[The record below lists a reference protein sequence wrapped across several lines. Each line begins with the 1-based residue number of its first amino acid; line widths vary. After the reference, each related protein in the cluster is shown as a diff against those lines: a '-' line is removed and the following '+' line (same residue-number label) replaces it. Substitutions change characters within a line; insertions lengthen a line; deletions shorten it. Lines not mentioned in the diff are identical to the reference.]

1 MHPMAGIA
9 TRISTILWVALIL
22 SCWCSQTSAGQN
34 PPSCKGP
41 AELERAL
48 AAQPSAAG
56 YDALG
61 ADFAQ
66 RKQFSCA
73 FSAFQSALRLEPN
86 SWEAHYNLGL
96 AYLESGDAQR
106 ATREF
111 RSAVRLKPAF
121 PQSHAA
127 LGTSL
132 SQLNQTD
139 SAIQEFKAALQI
151 DSQYVPALDGLTK
164 ALIQQQRYSAAIA
177 YLRNAPPDDT
187 LQQNLATAYAR
198 NRNNDEALQILSKI
212 VPKQPSSSVAHLNIG
227 IVYTQEERYREAIEQ
242 FREALRLD
250 PKDDVARGSLV

>member
-1 MHPMAGIA
+1 MFPAASTG
-9 TRISTILWVALIL
+9 RLISTILWFVIIMYGTCLRTAAA
-22 SCWCSQTSAGQN
+22 QRDQ
-34 PPSCKGP
+34 SCKRP

-48 AAQPSAAG
+48 AKQPSAAA

-61 ADFAQ
+61 AYFGQ
-66 RKQFSCA
+66 RKEFSCA

-111 RSAVRLKPAF
+111 RSVVRLKPALA
-121 PQSHAA
+121 QSHAA

-132 SQLNQTD
+132 SRLNQTD

-164 ALIQQQRYSAAIA
+164 ALIEQQRYSAAIA
-177 YLRNAPPDDT
+177 YLLNAPPDDT

-198 NRNNDEALQILSKI
+198 NRDNDEALQILSKI
-212 VPKQPSSSVAHLNIG
+212 VRKQPS
-227 IVYTQEERYREAIEQ
+227 
-242 FREALRLD
+242 
-250 PKDDVARGSLV
+250 